1 MLDLIRI
8 FSAVVGD
15 NNTDTILPNS
25 AVQFTLNIAAEYGY
39 VATGADGMLRIPS
52 QSTR

>member
-1 MLDLIRI
+1 MLDLII
-8 FSAVVGD
+8 FFR
-15 NNTDTILPNS
+15 